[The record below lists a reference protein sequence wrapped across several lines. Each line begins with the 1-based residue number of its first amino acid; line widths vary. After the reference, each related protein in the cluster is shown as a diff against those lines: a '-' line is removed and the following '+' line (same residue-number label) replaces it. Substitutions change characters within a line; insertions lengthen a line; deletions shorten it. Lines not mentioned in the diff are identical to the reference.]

1 VHQTYKVQVYDEFVI
16 TGNTGVMRCQV
27 PTFVREYVKVIAW
40 IKEEKVISTLMS
52 PKGMIL
58 ARNTTSE

>member
-1 VHQTYKVQVYDEFVI
+1 MHQTYKVQVYDEFVI

-40 IKEEKVISTLMS
+40 IKEEKVIATLMS
-52 PKGMIL
+52 PKGKIL
-58 ARNTTSE
+58 ERNTTKE